1 MPTILREGGPRWTG
15 SDAPDYGT
23 VMSSRSGQRG
33 PVPEGGWSSLAATL
47 LGALTCV
54 FGVQFLRLLVV
65 ALSVNLVQIAELS
78 SVLVGVMGLAVFG
91 LGFLAP
97 AARALL
103 GRSAVPVVLG
113 GLGLLRIAEQLSSSL
128 PVDLALSIA
137 GTVVFLWSL
146 PLMLRSLLGAGPA
159 ASGPHTAVALLL
171 ALSIDTAVRGAFGT
185 IDLSWAGGA
194 AAHVVTAV
202 MVAAQWTLLA
212 IAAPAR
218 TPKPGRAAAGASW
231 GARCLIFG
239 PVLVLQFLTFQNVA
253 WQTVAIGWPQPA
265 VLAWVLVSNLA
276 GLVVAL
282 WLARR
287 RKPLHAS
294 VPALLG
300 GVLIASV
307 AAEWTGTLAAI
318 AVPVGQGASAAL
330 LVSAARPGSAA
341 TRARSGATPS
351 AWTTVGMLALLVL
364 LFVHYAQYDIAI
376 PLPPGIVR
384 PLSALLVALAALR
397 AGMTGSPAPV
407 LVAHSAAIPA
417 LLLLAVPAVQL
428 ATWNEVRAGSGTG
441 FPVRVMTYNIHQ
453 GFDAYGRHGMEAIAQ
468 VIEDEDPDVV
478 ALQEVSRGW
487 LINGSV
493 DTLVWLSRRL
503 GMAYAFGPAADPV
516 WGNAVLS
523 RLPIR
528 RAGNHLMPNNDDI
541 VMDRGFMT
549 IEIDVG
555 GGEVL
560 AVLATHFHHEE
571 EDSVHRMP
579 QTRAILEAVEAH
591 NTVLLGDLNA
601 LPDHPEIVL
610 IADAGFVDAFA
621 AAGPPGDG
629 FTWPTDELEQRID
642 YVWTSPDLTVTDFSL
657 PMSTASD
664 HLAIAVTVDR

>member
-1 MPTILREGGPRWTG
+1 MDG

-23 VMSSRSGQRG
+23 AMSGRSGRLRG
-33 PVPEGGWSSLAATL
+33 TVAESAWSSLAATL
-47 LGALTCV
+47 LGTLTCV

-97 AARALL
+97 AAHALL

-146 PLMLRSLLGAGPA
+146 PLMLQSLRGAGPA

-171 ALSIDTAVRGAFGT
+171 AVSIDTAVKGAFGT
-185 IDLSWAGGA
+185 IDLSWAGGTA
-194 AAHVVTAV
+194 PHVVTAV
-202 MVAAQWTLLA
+202 MVAAQLTLLA

-218 TPKPGRAAAGASW
+218 TPKPVSRAAAGASW

-239 PVLVLQFLTFQNVA
+239 PALVLQFLTFQNVA
-253 WQTVAIGWPQPA
+253 WQTVVIGWAQPA

-287 RKPLHAS
+287 MKPLHAA
-294 VPALLG
+294 VLALLG

-318 AVPVGQGASAAL
+318 AVPAGQGASAAL
-330 LVSAARPGSAA
+330 LVSMARPRSAA
-341 TRARSGATPS
+341 TRGRSGATPS
-351 AWTTVGMLALLVL
+351 VPSAWTTGGMLALLVL
-364 LFVHYAQYDIAI
+364 LFIHYAQYDIAI
-376 PLPPGIVR
+376 PIPPGIVR
-384 PLSALLVALAALR
+384 PLSALLVALAVLR
-397 AGMTGSPAPV
+397 AGMTGSAAPAK
-407 LVAHSAAIPA
+407 VARSAAVPA
-417 LLLLAVPAVQL
+417 LLLLAVPAVQM
-428 ATWNEVRAGSGTG
+428 ATWNEIRPAAGTG

-503 GMAYAFGPAADPV
+503 GMAYAFGPAADSV

-528 RAGNHLMPNNDDI
+528 GASNHPMPNNDDI

-549 IEIDVG
+549 IEFDVG

-579 QTRAILEAVEAH
+579 QTRAILESIEAR

-610 IADAGFVDAFA
+610 VADAGFVDAFV

-629 FTWPTDELEQRID
+629 FTWPTDELDRRID
-642 YVWTSPDLTVTDFSL
+642 YVWASPDLTVTDFSL

-664 HLAIAVTVDR
+664 HLAVAVTVDR

>member
-1 MPTILREGGPRWTG
+1 MDG
-15 SDAPDYGT
+15 SDAAHYGSPVSARDRRQPT
-23 VMSSRSGQRG
+23 ASGDGQ
-33 PVPEGGWSSLAATL
+33 SSLAATL

-54 FGVQFLRLLVV
+54 FGLQFLRLLVV
-65 ALSVNLVQIAELS
+65 ALSVNLVQINELS

-97 AARALL
+97 VVHRML
-103 GRSAVPVVLG
+103 GRSGAPVIFA
-113 GLGLLRIAEQLSSSL
+113 GLGLLRIAEQLSPSL
-128 PVDLALSIA
+128 PADLALSIA
-137 GTVVFLWSL
+137 GTVVFLWAL
-146 PLMLRSLLGAGPA
+146 PLMLRSLLAAGPA
-159 ASGPHTAVALLL
+159 ESGPHAAVALLL
-171 ALSIDTAVRGAFGT
+171 ALSIDTAVKGAFGT
-185 IDLSWAGGA
+185 IDLSWAGGWE
-194 AAHVVTAV
+194 AHVVTAGL
-202 MVAAQWTLLA
+202 VAAQWILLGL
-212 IAAPAR
+212 AAPAR
-218 TPKPGRAAAGASW
+218 ALAAARHAPARSSW
-231 GARCLIFG
+231 GARCLVFG
-239 PVLVLQFLTFQNVA
+239 PALVLQFLTLQNLA
-253 WQTVAIGWPQPA
+253 WLTVIIGWQQPL
-265 VLAWVLVSNLA
+265 VLAWILASNLA
-276 GLVVAL
+276 AVVVAL

-287 RKPLHAS
+287 RVAPHGSLL
-294 VPALLG
+294 ALLG

-307 AAEWTGTLAAI
+307 AVAWTGPLAAI
-318 AVPVGQGASAAL
+318 AVLVGHVVSAVL
-330 LVSAARPGSAA
+330 MVSAARPAAASAG
-341 TRARSGATPS
+341 RRSEGAGP

-376 PLPPGIVR
+376 PVPQGMVR
-384 PLSALLVALAALR
+384 PLAALLVALAALR
-397 AGMTGSPAPV
+397 AGMNRSPVPAGVPRS
-407 LVAHSAAIPA
+407 VALAA

-428 ATWNEVRAGSGTG
+428 ATRNEVRAGSGTG

-503 GMAYAFGPAADPV
+503 GMTYAFGPAADPV

-528 RAGNHLMPNNDDI
+528 RAGNHLMPNNDEI

-555 GGEVL
+555 RGEVL
-560 AVLATHFHHEE
+560 ALLATHFHHEE

-579 QTRAILEAVEAH
+579 QTRAILEAIEAH

-601 LPDHPEIVL
+601 HPDHPEIVL
-610 IADAGFVDAFA
+610 IADAGFVDAFV

-629 FTWPTDELEQRID
+629 FTWPTDELEKRID

-664 HLAIAVTVDR
+664 HLAVAVTVDR

>member
-1 MPTILREGGPRWTG
+1 MDG
-15 SDAPDYGT
+15 SDAAHYG
-23 VMSSRSGQRG
+23 SRVSARDRRQRTASGDGQ
-33 PVPEGGWSSLAATL
+33 SSLAATL

-54 FGVQFLRLLVV
+54 FGLQFLRLLVV
-65 ALSVNLVQIAELS
+65 ALSVNLVQINELS

-97 AARALL
+97 AVHGLL
-103 GRSAVPVVLG
+103 GRSGAPVIFA
-113 GLGLLRIAEQLSSSL
+113 GLGLLRIAEQLSPSL
-128 PVDLALSIA
+128 PADLALSIA
-137 GTVVFLWSL
+137 GTVLFLWAL
-146 PLMLRSLLGAGPA
+146 PLMLRSLLAAGPA
-159 ASGPHTAVALLL
+159 ESGPHAALALLL
-171 ALSIDTAVRGAFGT
+171 ALSIDTAVKGAFGT
-185 IDLSWAGGA
+185 IDLSWAGGWE
-194 AAHVVTAV
+194 AHVVTACL
-202 MVAAQWTLLA
+202 VAAQWILLGL
-212 IAAPAR
+212 AAPAR
-218 TPKPGRAAAGASW
+218 ALAAARHAAARVSW
-231 GARCLIFG
+231 GARCLVFG
-239 PVLVLQFLTFQNVA
+239 PALVLQFLTLQNVA
-253 WQTVAIGWPQPA
+253 WLTVNTGWPQPL
-265 VLAWVLVSNLA
+265 VLAWILASNLA
-276 GLVVAL
+276 AVVVAL

-287 RKPLHAS
+287 RVAPHGSLL
-294 VPALLG
+294 ALLG

-307 AAEWTGTLAAI
+307 AVAWTGPLAAI
-318 AVPVGQGASAAL
+318 AGVVGHVVSAVL
-330 LVSAARPGSAA
+330 MVSAARPAAASAG
-341 TRARSGATPS
+341 RRSEGAVP

-376 PLPPGIVR
+376 PVPQGMVR
-384 PLSALLVALAALR
+384 PLAALLVALAALR
-397 AGMTGSPAPV
+397 AGMNRSPVPAGVPRS
-407 LVAHSAAIPA
+407 VALAA

-428 ATWNEVRAGSGTG
+428 ATWNEIRAGSGTG

-478 ALQEVSRGW
+478 ALQEISRGW

-503 GMAYAFGPAADPV
+503 GMAYAFGPAADRV

-528 RAGNHLMPNNDDI
+528 RASNHIMPNNDDI

-579 QTRAILEAVEAH
+579 QTRAILEAIEAH

-601 LPDHPEIVL
+601 HPDHPEIVL
-610 IADAGFVDAFA
+610 IADAGFVDAFV

-629 FTWPTDELEQRID
+629 FTWPTDELEKRID

-664 HLAIAVTVDR
+664 HLAVAVTVDR

>member
-1 MPTILREGGPRWTG
+1 MDG
-15 SDAPDYGT
+15 SDAAHYGSPVSARDRRQRT
-23 VMSSRSGQRG
+23 ASGDGQ
-33 PVPEGGWSSLAATL
+33 SSLAATL

-54 FGVQFLRLLVV
+54 FGLQFLRLLVV
-65 ALSVNLVQIAELS
+65 ALSVNLVQINELS
-78 SVLVGVMGLAVFG
+78 SVLVGVLGLAVFG

-97 AARALL
+97 VVHRML
-103 GRSAVPVVLG
+103 GRSGAPVIFA
-113 GLGLLRIAEQLSSSL
+113 GLGLLRIAEQLSPSL
-128 PVDLALSIA
+128 PADLALSIA
-137 GTVVFLWSL
+137 GTVVFLWALS
-146 PLMLRSLLGAGPA
+146 LMLRSLLAAGPA
-159 ASGPHTAVALLL
+159 ESGPHAAVALLL
-171 ALSIDTAVRGAFGT
+171 ALSIDTAVKGAFGT
-185 IDLSWAGGA
+185 IDLSWAGGWE
-194 AAHVVTAV
+194 AHVVTAGL
-202 MVAAQWTLLA
+202 VAAQWILLGL
-212 IAAPAR
+212 AAPAR
-218 TPKPGRAAAGASW
+218 APAAAAARHAPARSSW
-231 GARCLIFG
+231 GVRCLVFG
-239 PVLVLQFLTFQNVA
+239 PALVLQFLTLQNVA
-253 WQTVAIGWPQPA
+253 WLTVVIGWQQPL
-265 VLAWVLVSNLA
+265 VLAWVLASNLA
-276 GLVVAL
+276 AVVVAL

-287 RKPLHAS
+287 REAPHGSLL
-294 VPALLG
+294 ALLG

-307 AAEWTGTLAAI
+307 AVAWTGPLAAI
-318 AVPVGQGASAAL
+318 AALVGHVVSAVL
-330 LVSAARPGSAA
+330 LVTAARPAAASAG
-341 TRARSGATPS
+341 RRSEGAGP

-376 PLPPGIVR
+376 PVPQGMVR
-384 PLSALLVALAALR
+384 PLAALLVALAALR
-397 AGMTGSPAPV
+397 AGMNRSPVPAGVPR
-407 LVAHSAAIPA
+407 SAALAA

-428 ATWNEVRAGSGTG
+428 ATRNEVRAGSGTG

-503 GMAYAFGPAADPV
+503 GMTYAFGPAADPV

-560 AVLATHFHHEE
+560 ALLATHFHHEE

-579 QTRAILEAVEAH
+579 QTRAILEAIEAH

-601 LPDHPEIVL
+601 HPDHPEIVL
-610 IADAGFVDAFA
+610 IADAGFVDAFV

-629 FTWPTDELEQRID
+629 FTWPTDELEKRID
-642 YVWTSPDLTVTDFSL
+642 YVWTSPDLTVTNFSL

-664 HLAIAVTVDR
+664 HLAVAVTVDR

>member
-1 MPTILREGGPRWTG
+1 MDGSGGT
-15 SDAPDYGT
+15 DYGT
-23 VMSSRSGQRG
+23 AMSERGGQLRGRASESG
-33 PVPEGGWSSLAATL
+33 PSSLAATL

-97 AARALL
+97 AAHALL

-113 GLGLLRIAEQLSSSL
+113 GLGLLRIAEQISSSL

-171 ALSIDTAVRGAFGT
+171 ALSIDTAVKGAFGT

-218 TPKPGRAAAGASW
+218 TPKPAGRAAAGASW

-239 PVLVLQFLTFQNVA
+239 PALVLQFLTFQNVA

-287 RKPLHAS
+287 RRPLHAGML
-294 VPALLG
+294 ALLG

-318 AVPVGQGASAAL
+318 AVPVGQAATAAL
-330 LVSAARPGSAA
+330 LVSVARPRSAA

-351 AWTTVGMLALLVL
+351 ASTTGGMLALLVL
-364 LFVHYAQYDIAI
+364 LFIHYAQYDIAI
-376 PLPPGIVR
+376 PVPPGIVR

-397 AGMTGSPAPV
+397 AGMTGAPAQA
-407 LVAHSAAIPA
+407 LVARSAAVPA

-428 ATWNEVRAGSGTG
+428 ATWNEIRPAAGTG

-468 VIEDEDPDVV
+468 VIEAEDPDVV

-503 GMAYAFGPAADPV
+503 GMAYAFGPAADSV

-523 RLPIR
+523 RVPIR

-549 IEIDVG
+549 IELELG

-579 QTRAILEAVEAH
+579 QARAILEAIDARDA
-591 NTVLLGDLNA
+591 VLLGDLNA

-610 IADAGFVDAFA
+610 VADAGFVDAFV

-629 FTWPTDELEQRID
+629 FTWPTDELDRRID

-664 HLAIAVTVDR
+664 HLAVAVTIDR